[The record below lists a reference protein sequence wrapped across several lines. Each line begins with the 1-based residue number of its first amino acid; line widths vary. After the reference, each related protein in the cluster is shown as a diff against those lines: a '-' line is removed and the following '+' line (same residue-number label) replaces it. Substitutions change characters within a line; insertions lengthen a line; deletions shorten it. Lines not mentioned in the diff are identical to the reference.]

1 MKLKTKKSITKRF
14 KFTKSGK
21 VMRRATGQDHYR
33 EKKTGSQRRK
43 KRKWIVVTR
52 SYAKRIK
59 KLAHM

>member
-21 VMRRATGQDHYR
+21 VLRRATGQDHYR
-33 EKKTGSQRRK
+33 EKKSGAFRRK
-43 KRKWIVVTR
+43 GRKWVLVNE

-59 KLAHM
+59 KLAHL